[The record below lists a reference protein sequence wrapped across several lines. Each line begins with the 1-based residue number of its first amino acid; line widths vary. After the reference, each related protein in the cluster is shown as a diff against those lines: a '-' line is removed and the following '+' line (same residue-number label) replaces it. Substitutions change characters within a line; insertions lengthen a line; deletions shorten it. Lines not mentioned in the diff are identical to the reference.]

1 MKKVFTFE
9 IFQWVEVEAESKDE
23 ALALIPKPS
32 NEVEGY
38 SVINEGIILVG
49 EAENKVYEVIGEEE
63 GKK

>member
-23 ALALIPKPS
+23 ALTLIPKPS
-32 NEVEGY
+32 NEGERY

-49 EAENKVYEVIGEEE
+49 EAENKVYEVIGEGEE
-63 GKK
+63 